1 MFFYE
6 KEQVLFFLKKNAK
19 TPFWIV
25 LHHVISPFSKLDNN
39 NLYLLWH
46 SKLRVRDVTHLCF
59 IKVLLVSLFHQQSGA
74 WHACAQQAGKSHTRT
89 TSVVSCKICVFP
101 TSSGSI
107 ERIYQH
113 NLIWFVIRN
122 SLGGENA
129 DAYIRRHK
137 VDRNYQFYRVEEEN
151 QQNLHK
157 LFELFLSFVSSPSN
171 FFAVRFDWFKK
182 NVQLIA
188 QVCHSFYFLLYSRFF
203 KGIIKNRFQMGVIVV
218 FSSGI

>member
-1 MFFYE
+1 M
-6 KEQVLFFLKKNAK
+6 
-19 TPFWIV
+19 
-25 LHHVISPFSKLDNN
+25 
-39 NLYLLWH
+39 
-46 SKLRVRDVTHLCF
+46 
-59 IKVLLVSLFHQQSGA
+59 
-74 WHACAQQAGKSHTRT
+74 
-89 TSVVSCKICVFP
+89 
-101 TSSGSI
+101 

-171 FFAVRFDWFKK
+171 FFAVRF
-182 NVQLIA
+182 V
-188 QVCHSFYFLLYSRFF
+188 
-203 KGIIKNRFQMGVIVV
+203 
-218 FSSGI
+218 